1 MDLWVEAVA
10 AGAGYV
16 VKANYLKNSSTRLK
30 RKRIGS
36 IFFRLFSQPIPVLEF
51 NATNTRA
58 NLPLTEIRCLQ
69 AFSNR

>member
-1 MDLWVEAVA
+1 MDLWVVAVA

-16 VKANYLKNSSTRLK
+16 VKAKLLEEFFNKVK

-58 NLPLTEIRCLQ
+58 NLPLTQIWCLQ